1 MARLQGFGAKACVN
15 AEERYRQTRRASPEK
30 RQTNGAPRTLSEDE
44 WEQLYHE
51 LRDAQGNGYRAI
63 ARPCV
68 ALGC

>member
-1 MARLQGFGAKACVN
+1 MWPEGVARLLYVTAAG
-15 AEERYRQTRRASPEK
+15 RYRQTRRASPEK

-51 LRDAQGNGYRAI
+51 LRDAQGSGCRAI